1 MNPEQQAK
9 LLKQVEHFRRVLFII
24 GTGQVKDR
32 EMFALEAFDDP
43 EDALA
48 KFFGEKA

>member
-1 MNPEQQAK
+1 MSPEPQAE
-9 LLKQVEHFRRVLFII
+9 LLTQIEHFRRVLFII
-24 GTGQVKDR
+24 GTGQVKDH

-48 KFFGEKA
+48 HFFGKKS